1 MKIGFIGMGIM
12 GSRMASN
19 LQQQGHELI
28 IFNRTEDK
36 ASHLVANGALSVAT
50 PAEVA
55 QQVTII
61 FTMLAHPDAVR
72 EVALSNNGF
81 LNILQAGSLWIDCS
95 TVNPTFS
102 RQMAAIAAQ
111 RQIKFI
117 DAPVGGSKIQ
127 SEQQELVFL
136 VGAEQQNFAD
146 CRNLLE
152 CMGKRIVHVGKPY
165 GKCSQVSN

>member
-1 MKIGFIGMGIM
+1 
-12 GSRMASN
+12 
-19 LQQQGHELI
+19 
-28 IFNRTEDK
+28 
-36 ASHLVANGALSVAT
+36 
-50 PAEVA
+50 
-55 QQVTII
+55 
-61 FTMLAHPDAVR
+61 
-72 EVALSNNGF
+72 
-81 LNILQAGSLWIDCS
+81 
-95 TVNPTFS
+95 
-102 RQMAAIAAQ
+102 MAAIAAQ